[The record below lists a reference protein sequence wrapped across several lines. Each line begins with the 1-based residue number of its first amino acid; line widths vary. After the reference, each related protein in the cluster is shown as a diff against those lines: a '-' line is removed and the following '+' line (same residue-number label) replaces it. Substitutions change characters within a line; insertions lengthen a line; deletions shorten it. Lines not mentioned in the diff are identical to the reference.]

1 MKKILFLSNILAL
14 LILLIGCDKKE
25 EQNSKESPKPVKIM
39 KINKSDDYIVR
50 QFPGQVHAGR
60 DSVLSFKVSGVLI
73 DLAVK
78 KGQEILK
85 GNLIGSLDPVDFEYK
100 VNEQQAKYDESQSLY
115 EKYLKLKKQ
124 DYISKA
130 EYEKQK
136 AERDMALANLNLA
149 KQNLKDTKLYAPY
162 SGIIADTYP
171 EKYQRVKEYEP
182 VALLYDLKNID
193 VAIDVPE
200 NIMINIDNNNTKDFN
215 VIFNEASKKKY
226 SIEYKKH
233 ISNADEATNTYRVYF
248 TLAHPE
254 GLTVLK
260 GMTATVQVKIAS
272 KNNKDESYN
281 VPAQAV
287 FTDESNNNYVWKINP
302 ETNRVTKTKVD
313 IVNILG
319 NKIRITKG
327 ITAND
332 KIVTAGTHLLQENDL
347 VTEWEN

>member
-124 DYISKA
+124 DYISKIG
-130 EYEKQK
+130 
-136 AERDMALANLNLA
+136 R
-149 KQNLKDTKLYAPY
+149 
-162 SGIIADTYP
+162 
-171 EKYQRVKEYEP
+171 
-182 VALLYDLKNID
+182 
-193 VAIDVPE
+193 
-200 NIMINIDNNNTKDFN
+200 
-215 VIFNEASKKKY
+215 
-226 SIEYKKH
+226 
-233 ISNADEATNTYRVYF
+233 
-248 TLAHPE
+248 AH
-254 GLTVLK
+254 V
-260 GMTATVQVKIAS
+260 
-272 KNNKDESYN
+272 
-281 VPAQAV
+281 
-287 FTDESNNNYVWKINP
+287 
-302 ETNRVTKTKVD
+302 
-313 IVNILG
+313 
-319 NKIRITKG
+319 
-327 ITAND
+327 
-332 KIVTAGTHLLQENDL
+332 
-347 VTEWEN
+347 